1 MPEPKRPASNRI
13 REYPIK
19 VFWSDEDEGFIA
31 IAPDL
36 PGASAW
42 GKTEAEAIKELHTAV
57 GLWIKTAKKVGKPI
71 IRGRRLAIEHVLGRR
86 RLRRTGGNSLPDV
99 A

>member
-1 MPEPKRPASNRI
+1 MRYP
-13 REYPIK
+13 RE

-42 GKTEAEAIKELHTAV
+42 GKTEAGAIKELYTV
-57 GLWIKTAKKVGKPI
+57 IDLWIRAA
-71 IRGRRLAIEHVLGRR
+71 GR
-86 RLRRTGGNSLPDV
+86 LPL
-99 A
+99 

>member
-1 MPEPKRPASNRI
+1 MAH
-13 REYPIK
+13 YPIE

-42 GKTEAEAIKELHTAV
+42 GKTEAEAIKELRTAMD
-57 GLWIKTAKKVGKPI
+57 LWTKAAKKI
-71 IRGRRLAIEHVLGRR
+71 
-86 RLRRTGGNSLPDV
+86 GNSVPKPSDRTDV
-99 A
+99 SYSGKFLMRVGVCGAGA